1 LTKSLLFDERL
12 VNDAAEIRR
21 GGTIAIEDLRDQLPI
36 YALGARGGQFLLR
49 INRLL
54 TPCASRGNRTFSAA
68 ILGGLCSTIAVILLC
83 NQLLIGAA
91 ADRVR
96 GRYARAVLVM
106 ASQEEML
113 AGTLPLRRL
122 LSDTLF
128 LPLAQLTPQQGQRI
142 RRASAEHER
151 VTALAQELKR
161 ETLNKLGG
169 DNQRGRESKQLNPQ
183 HELDRLVALAA
194 HRADIQL
201 GIVKLYVQWLAVAD
215 NPSKAIAL
223 AAARSWRKSIPD
235 AVFARWLNDAE
246 TGRWSSTCRADDQF
260 RWPTKNFSGSM
271 TPVESPLVVK

>member
-169 DNQRGRESKQLNPQ
+169 DNQ
-183 HELDRLVALAA
+183 
-194 HRADIQL
+194 L